1 MQRPMVPHHNHR
13 NTMGVICEWE
23 LKSFHSRASEVQ
35 GTAWIYMLQGPCFT
49 KWKLTQ
55 KNNCNSSGNMTRVNS
70 CRKQSKK
77 DQHYTKCIA
86 SFVFLLCLCVSSELI
101 IFSQRVL
108 GIARKWQCQHA
119 VSGAKHLEGDWR
131 HLQPDPLQVSKMS
144 YLIHHGIWLPEEQ
157 RRVQG
162 KRGL

>member
-1 MQRPMVPHHNHR
+1 MNESSRVSIAEPQR
-13 NTMGVICEWE
+13 
-23 LKSFHSRASEVQ
+23 FRAQ
-35 GTAWIYMLQGPCFT
+35 HGFTCWQGPCFT

-70 CRKQSKK
+70 RRKQSKK
-77 DQHYTKCIA
+77 DQHYMKCTA

-119 VSGAKHLEGDWR
+119 VSRAKHLEGDWR
-131 HLQPDPLQVSKMS
+131 HLQPDPFQVSKMS
-144 YLIHHGIWLPEEQ
+144 YLIHHGIWLPEER